1 MDILQSLKQLRDD
14 IKTWVTNNLNALN
27 AKIDEKTIP
36 IDNELSSTSTNP
48 VQNKIIKKA
57 IDNIPKFSGDYND
70 LTNAPNISEDE
81 SGNMIIADESGNI
94 IFKADSDGIHTTAVS
109 LNGEAAASEKYVDEA
124 IANNV
129 PKGYATENFVTDAI
143 KSAKEELSES
153 IVAESED
160 LKVVDGS
167 GNIILSVDEYGT
179 HTTNLISHG
188 VSAEFVMISD
198 DTGNNGGYIEYQ
210 DNEGDAAALAFAGA
224 RGDEP
229 VILRHIANP
238 ITDGDAANKIYV
250 DSKVS
255 EYLPLSGGTITGDVM
270 LSEGKILL
278 GNSIMRT
285 AEWVDGNYG
294 QSPFKIYTDQ
304 EDYEYIIG
312 GGRIGGLTMPPSN
325 DTDATN
331 KAYVDDAIN
340 AVKEDF
346 GESITSEATEW
357 KVVDGNG
364 NIIFSVDANGAHTT
378 SITIN
383 GKTIQEMIREYV
395 DEAILGGAW

>member
-294 QSPFKIYTDQ
+294 
-304 EDYEYIIG
+304 
-312 GGRIGGLTMPPSN
+312 
-325 DTDATN
+325 
-331 KAYVDDAIN
+331 
-340 AVKEDF
+340 
-346 GESITSEATEW
+346 
-357 KVVDGNG
+357 
-364 NIIFSVDANGAHTT
+364 
-378 SITIN
+378 
-383 GKTIQEMIREYV
+383 
-395 DEAILGGAW
+395 